1 MYNRHLPFVPHVDLK
16 AAFTPRPAATPVY
29 KRQRAVRLLTKSSLE
44 FEYIDIYDKG
54 LSKQDISERIK
65 QPVQTMPQILHG
77 DHYVGGCTEL
87 FAYLK

>member
-1 MYNRHLPFVPHVDLK
+1 MNAEQPFTVYV
-16 AAFTPRPAATPVY
+16 RPGCIY
-29 KRQRAVRLLTKSSLE
+29 CHRAVRLLTKSSLE

-54 LSKQDISERIK
+54 LSKQDVSERIK